1 MNRKTESCS
10 QAAKKRMND
19 FDYKRLNPDKIQV
32 GDKVGV
38 LQVVTVGWRGHYR
51 HMYAKPEVIKR
62 ISPKRTKFCTESGQE
77 YSEDTT
83 FVAMDAYAVS
93 ENEFV
98 KRLRETR
105 TAFNKFGSMSSE
117 ILAELPDDKL
127 ELVARHLSAVMEI
140 LEETK
145 KT

>member
-1 MNRKTESCS
+1 
-10 QAAKKRMND
+10 
-19 FDYKRLNPDKIQV
+19 
-32 GDKVGV
+32 
-38 LQVVTVGWRGHYR
+38 
-51 HMYAKPEVIKR
+51 
-62 ISPKRTKFCTESGQE
+62 
-77 YSEDTT
+77 
-83 FVAMDAYAVS
+83 MDAYAVS
-93 ENEFV
+93 ENAFV
-98 KRLRETR
+98 KRLQETR

>member
-1 MNRKTESCS
+1 
-10 QAAKKRMND
+10 MND

-62 ISPKRTKFCTESGQE
+62 ITPKRTKFCTESGQE

-93 ENEFV
+93 ENAFV

-105 TAFNKFGSMSSE
+105 TAFNKFGSMSFE

-145 KT
+145 KTEKR

>member
-1 MNRKTESCS
+1 ME
-10 QAAKKRMND
+10 

-62 ISPKRTKFCTESGQE
+62 ITPKRTKFCTESGQE

-93 ENEFV
+93 VIIKSRNP
-98 KRLRETR
+98 LT
-105 TAFNKFGSMSSE
+105 
-117 ILAELPDDKL
+117 
-127 ELVARHLSAVMEI
+127 LVRGGMRPFI
-140 LEETK
+140 NI
-145 KT
+145 